1 MNQAEVISLK
11 LYILEKGAY
20 NSFFAI
26 KTKEHMMDEYVQE
39 ALEIVKAQAQVRNMD
54 QNEMASMVKSVSE
67 SIKSIAEGGEAGAAT
82 DSKQE
87 PPVDPKKAI
96 REKSVICL
104 ECGKSMKVLTKR
116 HLEIHGLTPDEY
128 REKWGFKKN
137 QALVA
142 KALARQ
148 RKQKMQEMQLWK
160 RRKA

>member
-1 MNQAEVISLK
+1 
-11 LYILEKGAY
+11 
-20 NSFFAI
+20 
-26 KTKEHMMDEYVQE
+26 MDEYVQE

-67 SIKSIAEGGEAGAAT
+67 SIKSIAEGGEAGTAT
-82 DSKQE
+82 AGKQE
-87 PPVDPKKAI
+87 PPVNPKKAI

-116 HLEIHGLTPDEY
+116 HLETHGLTPDEY